1 VTQLTTDLIGS
12 AAFDVLDRRGIPGFT
27 MRAVA
32 KGLSVTP
39 MALYNHV
46 PDKAGLAALIVD
58 LAIDQY
64 PPPYPS
70 GDWRHDLLMMAH
82 WMREGS
88 LRHPALQGL
97 QQAYWTW
104 TPLVCDI
111 AEHWIELW
119 QLSGLDCDRALLAG
133 YTSALSISGLV
144 DRESMFSTQDAQLI
158 FPAYHDDAKTF
169 EVGVRA
175 IIEGLHVGYLKSRS
189 GHDFGRIPPELPM
202 AALRAKIPATSSTRA
217 ALTRRTPSFN
227 KPQQ

>member
-1 VTQLTTDLIGS
+1 MRVTQLTAELIGT
-12 AAFDVLDRRGIPGFT
+12 AAFDVLDRRGIRGFT

-58 LAIDQY
+58 LAIDQH

-70 GDWRHDLLMMAH
+70 GDWRHDLLTMAH

-97 QQAYWTW
+97 QQAYRTW

-111 AEHWIELW
+111 AEHWIKLW
-119 QLSGLDCDRALLAG
+119 QLSGLDFDRALLAG

-144 DRESMFSTQDAQLI
+144 DRESMFSTQDARLI
-158 FPAYHDDAKTF
+158 FPAYHDDAMTF

-175 IIEGLHVGYLKSRS
+175 IIEGLHAGYLKSRS
-189 GHDFGRIPPELPM
+189 GHDFGRIPPELRLI
-202 AALRAKIPATSSTRA
+202 AVREKTSLIYSTRA
-217 ALTRRTPSFN
+217 PKMKRARTTD
-227 KPQQ
+227 